1 MSYLFVFDLWLKRRS
16 QASSTA
22 QTTIVQLGSWVVAA
36 GFWIF
41 WSCCFSGTWK
51 SALISTMVFPTFL
64 LVFPTFLC
72 LLNAEISLEIS
83 QKRLQVQ
90 TVTACQSHK
99 VHVALRGGLASESQR
114 FCLDSRRGPV
124 SVLGKCPW
132 CPWHVHK
139 MFFFLEHSWLTHVS
153 SMFYS
158 CFIHV
163 LSMIVYGFSQFSPLW
178 LDLKRTVTIN
188 AHCDPLGTP
197 EKQTSRR
204 GIEEHLQPPSCWAWD
219 VFRSW
224 RSEKKNKHQMYWCNR
239 FVYFYLA
246 SLNPNIL

>member
-1 MSYLFVFDLWLKRRS
+1 MSYLFVFDLWVLKRRS

-22 QTTIVQLGSWVVAA
+22 QPTIVQLGSWVVAA

-124 SVLGKCPW
+124 SVLGKCP
-132 CPWHVHK
+132 
-139 MFFFLEHSWLTHVS
+139 
-153 SMFYS
+153 
-158 CFIHV
+158 
-163 LSMIVYGFSQFSPLW
+163 
-178 LDLKRTVTIN
+178 
-188 AHCDPLGTP
+188 
-197 EKQTSRR
+197 
-204 GIEEHLQPPSCWAWD
+204 
-219 VFRSW
+219 
-224 RSEKKNKHQMYWCNR
+224 
-239 FVYFYLA
+239 
-246 SLNPNIL
+246 

>member
-64 LVFPTFLC
+64 C

-114 FCLDSRRGPV
+114 FCLDSRRGPCISAGEV
-124 SVLGKCPW
+124 SLMSMTCPQN
-132 CPWHVHK
+132 V
-139 MFFFLEHSWLTHVS
+139 FFLEHSWLTHAS

-158 CFIHV
+158 CYIHV
-163 LSMIVYGFSQFSPLW
+163 LSMIVYGFSQFSPL
-178 LDLKRTVTIN
+178 
-188 AHCDPLGTP
+188 
-197 EKQTSRR
+197 
-204 GIEEHLQPPSCWAWD
+204 
-219 VFRSW
+219 
-224 RSEKKNKHQMYWCNR
+224 
-239 FVYFYLA
+239 
-246 SLNPNIL
+246 